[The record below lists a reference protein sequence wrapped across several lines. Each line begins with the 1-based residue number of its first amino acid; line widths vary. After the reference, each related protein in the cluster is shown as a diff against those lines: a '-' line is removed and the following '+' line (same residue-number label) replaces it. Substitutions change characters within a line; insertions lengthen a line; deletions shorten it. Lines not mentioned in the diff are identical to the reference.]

1 MSFSSDIKLEI
12 SKMIPEKKCCQL
24 AEIAGFL
31 RFAGSIT
38 LSSGRMGVKVST
50 DNPAV
55 ARTFIVLVRDY
66 FGAKSAL
73 SLGEARAVTRSRVYE
88 LNITADMNAEQ
99 ILREVGILGV
109 REGSNYITDG
119 ISQDVVRRRCCKK
132 AALRGIFM
140 ASGSVSDPAKSYHME
155 IVCASEYM
163 AQDVRKLVNSFG
175 LRARTAPRKDK
186 YIVYLKDG
194 EQILDFLSILG
205 CSSQLFRFQDVRIIK
220 ENKNRANRIN
230 NCESANLDKTVNAA
244 QRQLEDIRVISSA
257 AGLDVLPDKLRET
270 ALLRLEN
277 PELSLSELAE
287 LFDPPLKKSGLNHR
301 FAKISEAADRYR
313 SRRR

>member
-132 AALRGIFM
+132 AATM
-140 ASGSVSDPAKSYHME
+140 
-155 IVCASEYM
+155 
-163 AQDVRKLVNSFG
+163 
-175 LRARTAPRKDK
+175 
-186 YIVYLKDG
+186 
-194 EQILDFLSILG
+194 
-205 CSSQLFRFQDVRIIK
+205 
-220 ENKNRANRIN
+220 
-230 NCESANLDKTVNAA
+230 
-244 QRQLEDIRVISSA
+244 
-257 AGLDVLPDKLRET
+257 
-270 ALLRLEN
+270 
-277 PELSLSELAE
+277 
-287 LFDPPLKKSGLNHR
+287 
-301 FAKISEAADRYR
+301 
-313 SRRR
+313 